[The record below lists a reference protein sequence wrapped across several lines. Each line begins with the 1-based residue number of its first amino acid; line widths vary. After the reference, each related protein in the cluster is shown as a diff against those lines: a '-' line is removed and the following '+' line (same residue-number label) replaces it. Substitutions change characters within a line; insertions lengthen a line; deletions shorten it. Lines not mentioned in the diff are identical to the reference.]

1 MILLFVNSQHVLVI
15 KGPEK
20 HSNKT
25 YLTLFSPVYALAVP
39 QNHFFRECQHCKRNL
54 KLSRESKWLAKAS
67 GGK

>member
-1 MILLFVNSQHVLVI
+1 MILPFGNSQHVLVI

-25 YLTLFSPVYALAVP
+25 YLTLFSPMCAPAVP
-39 QNHFFRECQHCKRNL
+39 QNHFFRECQHCKHNV
-54 KLSRESKWLAKAS
+54 KLSRGSKWLVKAS